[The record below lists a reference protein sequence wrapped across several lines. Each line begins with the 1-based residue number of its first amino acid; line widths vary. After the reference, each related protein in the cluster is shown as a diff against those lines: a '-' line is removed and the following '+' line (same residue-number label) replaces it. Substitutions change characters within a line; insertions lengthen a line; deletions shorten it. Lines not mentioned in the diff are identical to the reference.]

1 MINNRVTIFSNTNT
15 SDLSRDIN
23 TFIKWQEAIGN
34 VIHDIKLST
43 CDSSCEAMVIWQ
55 MCTDN
60 GYCADLGNP
69 EYNLSFN
76 LEGVECSICTDDLDV
91 IQQIIDLEDL
101 IRNLTVL
108 TTNEDGDIETI
119 YERAKQSRSLKIPKW
134 RKEEPSEWIEEDDE

>member
-1 MINNRVTIFSNTNT
+1 MINNRVTIFSSTNT
-15 SDLSRDIN
+15 SELSKDIN
-23 TFIKWQEAIGN
+23 TFVKWQEAIGN

-69 EYNLSFN
+69 EYNLSFSF
-76 LEGVECSICTDDLDV
+76 EGVECSICTDDLDV
-91 IQQIIDLEDL
+91 IQQIIDLEYL

-134 RKEEPSEWIEEDDE
+134 RKEEEPLEWIDDEE